1 MCETLI
7 FKYNR
12 IKYNFFDKIQ
22 EIFKLKISLEAIHT
36 LSSTNTNEQVLFSN
50 DTTTELQKHFYN
62 SDLYNDF
69 CILYYDFVKNE
80 IGKLFPN
87 EEYLVV
93 QKDPGFRVSLPNN
106 TALGKKNEDYN
117 DIIGLHCDGDYNHP
131 PEEYNY
137 IIAVT
142 ELFDTNSVY
151 IESEIDKADYKPI
164 RLFWNEFLQFYGNKL
179 HHHNKINL
187 TGQSRVSF
195 DIRVIPYSKYNPLYD
210 KVSVHQNRKFLIDSY
225 FIKIKL

>member
-7 FKYNR
+7 FKYDR
-12 IKYNFFDKIQ
+12 VKYNFFDKIQ

-106 TALGKKNEDYN
+106 TARIIPCFFDSEPTSRRCP
-117 DIIGLHCDGDYNHP
+117 IGLQS
-131 PEEYNY
+131 
-137 IIAVT
+137 IIPT
-142 ELFDTNSVY
+142 SVKNFA
-151 IESEIDKADYKPI
+151 IDLTSDFHEGMRDCSQLVDKTIVVSPKKFVGLLPI
-164 RLFWNEFLQFYGNKL
+164 CA
-179 HHHNKINL
+179 
-187 TGQSRVSF
+187 
-195 DIRVIPYSKYNPLYD
+195 
-210 KVSVHQNRKFLIDSY
+210 
-225 FIKIKL
+225 

>member
-7 FKYNR
+7 FKYDR
-12 IKYNFFDKIQ
+12 VKYNFFDKIQ

-106 TALGKKNEDYN
+106 TALGKK
-117 DIIGLHCDGDYNHP
+117 
-131 PEEYNY
+131 
-137 IIAVT
+137 
-142 ELFDTNSVY
+142 
-151 IESEIDKADYKPI
+151 K
-164 RLFWNEFLQFYGNKL
+164 
-179 HHHNKINL
+179 
-187 TGQSRVSF
+187 
-195 DIRVIPYSKYNPLYD
+195 
-210 KVSVHQNRKFLIDSY
+210 
-225 FIKIKL
+225 